1 MAKPYT
7 QPMRSKQS
15 KRKVPKPKKGMS
27 YREYKP
33 FDTIL
38 TFVPFLDGLD
48 SNENMIDEKRM
59 KKAYRKGTGKY
70 RPCVIISTEG
80 DSYTVAQ
87 CRSALNNKW
96 PPRVPLTE
104 SEKAGFIS
112 DTSVCTSTEQLLY
125 FKKDLTP
132 QMRKLGH
139 LTEKDRQIFADAYYY
154 ENHVQPTPKP
164 STVQLAHIKA
174 KQSTQSVKARYY
186 DKVEMDY

>member
-1 MAKPYT
+1 MLFINTKTNHSFTFEPYEHNVIYGPNGSYKSMFLKYLAQVVT
-7 QPMRSKQS
+7 QHPFGV
-15 KRKVPKPKKGMS
+15 VPDPNVSSDIVKPK
-27 YREYKP
+27 YQLIT
-33 FDTIL
+33 D
-38 TFVPFLDGLD
+38 V
-48 SNENMIDEKRM
+48 
-59 KKAYRKGTGKY
+59 
-70 RPCVIISTEG
+70 
-80 DSYTVAQ
+80 YTVAQ

-96 PPRVPLTE
+96 PPRVTLAE

-112 DTSVCTSTEQLLY
+112 NTSVCTSTEQLLY
-125 FKKDLTP
+125 FKKDLTPQMHFKKDLTP

-164 STVQLAHIKA
+164 STVKLAHIKA